1 MKKTFLMMMVLL
13 GAGLGLSGHGL
24 DLQVEIR
31 PPLVVT
37 RAFYEGGIP
46 LAFGLVTV
54 NNPRGEEFQNGRT
67 DRLGRFVFY
76 PDQQGTWTVIVD
88 DEMGHLRR
96 TQVDLS
102 ELSGQSAA
110 AVPVEKKEY
119 SFWLKLLFGL
129 GLILLLSAGLYFWKR
144 HLEARLH

>member
-1 MKKTFLMMMVLL
+1 MNKNTAILVFLLTL
-13 GAGLGLSGHGL
+13 TLGLSAHGL
-24 DLQVEIR
+24 DLQVENR
-31 PPLVVT
+31 PPLVIT
-37 RAFYEGGIP
+37 RALYEGGIP

-54 NNPRGEEFQNGRT
+54 LNPEGEEFQNGRT

-76 PDQQGTWTVIVD
+76 PDRQGTWTVIVD

-96 TQVDLS
+96 AQVPLAGLADGPAEAS
-102 ELSGQSAA
+102 R
-110 AVPVEKKEY
+110 EKKEY

-129 GLILLLSAGLYFWKR
+129 GLIFLLSAGLYFWKK